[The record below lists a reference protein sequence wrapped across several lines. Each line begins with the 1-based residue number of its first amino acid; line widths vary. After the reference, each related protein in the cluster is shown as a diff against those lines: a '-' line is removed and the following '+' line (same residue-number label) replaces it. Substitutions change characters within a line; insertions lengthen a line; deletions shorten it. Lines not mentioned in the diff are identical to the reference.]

1 MCQINNSSDD
11 LTVDITNSID
21 DQIDVVENLGL

>member
-1 MCQINNSSDD
+1 MCQINSSSSD
-11 LTVDITNSID
+11 LTVDIINSID